1 MSKRKWQHP
10 EAPAGENVTK
20 AWRSA
25 GQLEDTTGLRQWVER
40 EFPRAAETMIDEND
54 RESSRRDFLKV
65 MGASTALAG
74 FGLASCRRPET
85 LIVPYVNAPEWV
97 IPGKPL

>member
-10 EAPAGENVTK
+10 EAPAGENGTK

-25 GQLEDTTGLRQWVER
+25 GQLEDTSGLRQWVER
-40 EFPRAAETMIDEND
+40 EFPRAAETMIDEDD

-65 MGASTALAG
+65 MGA
-74 FGLASCRRPET
+74 
-85 LIVPYVNAPEWV
+85 
-97 IPGKPL
+97 